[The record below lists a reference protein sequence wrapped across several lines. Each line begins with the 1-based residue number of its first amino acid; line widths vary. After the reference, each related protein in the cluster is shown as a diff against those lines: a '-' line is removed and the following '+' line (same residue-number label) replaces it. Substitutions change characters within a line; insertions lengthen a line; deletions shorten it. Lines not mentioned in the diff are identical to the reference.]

1 MRPAVRTAR
10 TAAVVSLV
18 LFIAACASAPEVAGP
33 PVPAFDTAAAVR
45 AVRAA
50 GEVDARELDVQ
61 PLRDPEVQDLRE
73 DAAAL
78 EARGMVQGAADA
90 LDRALAI
97 TPDDPA
103 LLQERAE
110 LALLLGDTGAAAGLA
125 QRAFERGSQVGPL
138 CRRHWET
145 IAQVRMATSVPAD
158 AASASASTADAVPAV
173 ASVDEARARRD
184 ACTVAPPPRF

>member
-1 MRPAVRTAR
+1 MIRTIKGR
-10 TAAVVSLV
+10 LV
-18 LFIAACASAPEVAGP
+18 ATGLTGLLAACATGTPEPV
-33 PVPAFDTAAAVR
+33 VPAFDTAAAAR

-50 GEVDARELDVQ
+50 GEVDDKELSVQ
-61 PLRDPEVQDLRE
+61 PLRDPQVEDLRQ
-73 DAAAL
+73 DAVAL
-78 EARGMVQGAADA
+78 EARGMLQGAADA

-110 LALLLGDTGAAAGLA
+110 VALLLGDTGTASQLA
-125 QRAFERGSQVGPL
+125 TRAFELGSQVGPL

-145 IAQVRMATSVPAD
+145 IAQVRMAMPVPAEGAPA
-158 AASASASTADAVPAV
+158 AASV
-173 ASVDEARARRD
+173 EQARQRRD

>member
-1 MRPAVRTAR
+1 MIRAGR
-10 TAAVVSLV
+10 AALAATG
-18 LFIAACASAPEVAGP
+18 LAALLAACATATPEPA
-33 PVPAFDTAAAVR
+33 VPAFDTAAAVR

-50 GEVDARELDVQ
+50 GEADAKELSVQ
-61 PLRDPEVQDLRE
+61 PLRDPQVEDLRQ

-110 LALLLGDTGAAAGLA
+110 VALLLGDTATAAQLA
-125 QRAFERGSQVGPL
+125 TRAFDLGSQVGPL

-145 IAQVRMATSVPAD
+145 LAQVRLATPVPAEGAPV
-158 AASASASTADAVPAV
+158 AASVE
-173 ASVDEARARRD
+173 EARERRD

>member
-1 MRPAVRTAR
+1 MIRAGR
-10 TAAVVSLV
+10 AALAATG
-18 LFIAACASAPEVAGP
+18 LAALLAACATPTPEPA
-33 PVPAFDTAAAVR
+33 VPAFDTAAAVR

-50 GEVDARELDVQ
+50 GEADAKELSVQ
-61 PLRDPEVQDLRE
+61 PLRDPQVEDLRQ
-73 DAAAL
+73 DAEAL

-110 LALLLGDTGAAAGLA
+110 IALLLGDTDTAAGLA
-125 QRAFERGSQVGPL
+125 MRAFELGSQVGPL

-145 IAQVRMATSVPAD
+145 IAQVRMATPAEISPA
-158 AASASASTADAVPAV
+158 AASV
-173 ASVDEARARRD
+173 EQARERRD

>member
-1 MRPAVRTAR
+1 MTGAIKSA
-10 TAAVVSLV
+10 LV
-18 LFIAACASAPEVAGP
+18 GTGLAGLLAACATGTPEPAA
-33 PVPAFDTAAAVR
+33 PAFDTAAAVR

-50 GEVDARELDVQ
+50 GEADDKELSVQ
-61 PLRDPEVQDLRE
+61 PLRDPQVEDLRQ
-73 DAAAL
+73 DAVAL

-110 LALLLGDTGAAAGLA
+110 LALLLGDTGMAAQLA
-125 QRAFERGSQVGPL
+125 TRAFELGSQVGPL

-145 IAQVRMATSVPAD
+145 IAQVRLATPSPAEGAPA
-158 AASASASTADAVPAV
+158 AASV
-173 ASVDEARARRD
+173 EQARERRD

>member
-1 MRPAVRTAR
+1 MIRTSR
-10 TAAVVSLV
+10 AALV
-18 LFIAACASAPEVAGP
+18 ATGLAGLLAACATGTPEPAA
-33 PVPAFDTAAAVR
+33 PAFDTAAAVR

-50 GEVDARELDVQ
+50 GEADDKELSVQ
-61 PLRDPEVQDLRE
+61 PLRDPQVEDLRQ
-73 DAAAL
+73 DAVAL

-110 LALLLGDTGAAAGLA
+110 VALLLGDTGMAAQLA
-125 QRAFERGSQVGPL
+125 MRAFELGSQVGPL

-145 IAQVRMATSVPAD
+145 IAQVRLATPSPAEG
-158 AASASASTADAVPAV
+158 APAP
-173 ASVDEARARRD
+173 ASVEEARERRD